1 MHSLDNPYYIQ
12 IGNQEALLHNFSQVQ
27 VSSLGQAKHEQVQV
41 HLCELQVYPSQL
53 QIWEDLQELDGYH
66 GDGGGDG
73 DGDDG
78 GDGDG
83 GEDEAQVQEKVRYY
97 CHYHCGYLKDE
108 LA

>member
-1 MHSLDNPYYIQ
+1 M
-12 IGNQEALLHNFSQVQ
+12 
-27 VSSLGQAKHEQVQV
+27 SSLGQVKHEQVQV

-53 QIWEDLQELDGYH
+53 QIWEELQELDGYH

-83 GEDEAQVQEKVRYY
+83 GGGEDEA
-97 CHYHCGYLKDE
+97 
-108 LA
+108 